1 MLLLKDSPFN
11 IAVLGL
17 LCIVLQMFYT
27 MFRYGQKHGYPHL
40 EHVTLPR
47 IGVTQTILEELSE
60 EKEDLLA
67 ETSHRTT
74 LSGMQHSVVVIVVG
88 ILIFCT

>member
-1 MLLLKDSPFN
+1 M
-11 IAVLGL
+11 VM
-17 LCIVLQMFYT
+17 CV
-27 MFRYGQKHGYPHL
+27 FRYGWKHGYPHL

-60 EKEDLLA
+60 EKEGLLA

-74 LSGMQHSVVVIVVG
+74 LNGKHQSELVIV
-88 ILIFCT
+88 IFMQT